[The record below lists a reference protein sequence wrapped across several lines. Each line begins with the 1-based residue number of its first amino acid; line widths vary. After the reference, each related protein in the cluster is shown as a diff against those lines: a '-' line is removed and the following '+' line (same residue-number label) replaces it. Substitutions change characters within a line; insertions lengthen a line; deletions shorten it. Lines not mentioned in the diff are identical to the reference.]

1 MKFIC
6 VKLNGGLG
14 NQLFQYA
21 FARALAKQRDKML
34 LDISYYEIDYLGRQI
49 GLNNLCVDVAIV
61 RNKFVEKLFRSGTK
75 LNRIVSAAG
84 LFSTIKEEE
93 FKLHNNLGRK
103 RTFFTH
109 IEGYWQSADYFEH
122 IRPQLLKEF
131 VPLQIPP
138 FPNYLSS
145 SLIAVHVRRTDY
157 LTDNRY
163 GFIGID
169 YYKQAMQF
177 FRKKISN
184 PKFLFISDD
193 LTWCKE
199 FFKGEDLLFLDNLE
213 WNADYLQL
221 YLMAQCDHQIIANS
235 SFSWWGAWLNTNPT
249 KIIVRPLKPF
259 QDSSLLYENYYPTTW
274 IAL

>member
-21 FARALAKQRDKML
+21 FARALAKQSDKML
-34 LDISYYEIDYLGRQI
+34 LDISNYEIDYLGRQI
-49 GLNNLCVDVAIV
+49 GLNNLSVDVDIV
-61 RNKFVEKLFRSGTK
+61 RNKFVQKLFKSGTK

-84 LFSTIKEEE
+84 LFSIIKEEE
-93 FKLHNNLGRK
+93 FKLHNNLGGK

-109 IEGYWQSADYFEH
+109 IEGYWQCADYFES
-122 IRPQLLKEF
+122 IRPLLLKQF
-131 VPLQIPP
+131 VPLQKPVL
-138 FPNYLSS
+138 PNFLNSR
-145 SLIAVHVRRTDY
+145 LIAVHVRRTDY

-193 LTWCKE
+193 LSWCKE
-199 FFKGEDLLFLDNLE
+199 VFKGEDLLFLDNPE
-213 WNADYLQL
+213 WSVDYLQL
-221 YLMAQCDHQIIANS
+221 YLMSQCNHQIIANS

-259 QDSSLLYENYYPTTW
+259 QDSSLLYENYYPKTW
-274 IAL
+274 IAF